1 MTISAERPLQLK
13 SQGMVFEPWIAH
25 EVIDLRVAQ
34 IAGHLATRFDG
45 QSVRLIPIL
54 RGAWEFSS
62 MLVKKLEDIPHGPA
76 SIDVDPIRVKSYE
89 GTDSRELRW
98 LQRPEFA
105 ANPMVHDILVED
117 IADSAR
123 TLTAVEA
130 YMREQGAASLTT
142 AVLLDRP
149 ASRAEGIVYSP
160 DLVGFE
166 IDNPDAWAVG
176 FGLDL
181 NERYRGLLDIYGR
194 LGPDGE
200 TPPPYHLPTLPEII
214 A

>member
-1 MTISAERPLQLK
+1 
-13 SQGMVFEPWIAH
+13 MVFEPWIAH

-34 IAGHLATRFDG
+34 MAGHLATRFEG
-45 QSVRLIPIL
+45 QSIRLIPIL
-54 RGAWEFSS
+54 RGAWEFNS
-62 MLVKKLEDIPHGPA
+62 MLVKKLEDMPHGPV

-98 LQRPEFA
+98 LQHPEFA
-105 ANPMVHDILVED
+105 ANPRVHDILVED

-130 YMREQGAASLTT
+130 HMRAQGAASLTT

-149 ASRAEGIVYSP
+149 ASRAEGIVYTP
-160 DLVGFE
+160 DIVGFE
-166 IDNPDAWAVG
+166 IDNPDAWAIG

-181 NERYRGLLDIYGR
+181 NERYRGLLDIYGK

-200 TPPPYHLPTLPEII
+200 APPPYHLPAFPEITT
-214 A
+214 